1 MEITLNSI
9 LGGLIYSINNF
20 LLGRLKVFKFNTFS
34 WFNENILVNPKIQTY
49 LGNDSEALMVTF

>member
-1 MEITLNSI
+1 MEITSNSI

-20 LLGRLKVFKFNTFS
+20 VLGRLKVFKFNTFS
-34 WFNENILVNPKIQTY
+34 CINENILVNPKIQTY